1 MLIGPEGVEAAQED
15 GDQIKRKVKGGR
27 EVLDLLAADPD
38 DGEISRLD
46 THLVSIKPPV

>member
-15 GDQIKRKVKGGR
+15 GDQIKKKVKGGR

-38 DGEISRLD
+38 DGEIID
-46 THLVSIKPPV
+46 WIHLS